1 MGQRGPETA
10 EAAAHVNPVERNDLG
25 EDGEDDAGGRA
36 AECAA
41 LASAADDELRRVLA
55 GWQSLPPPVRAQI
68 VAITEASTHVE
79 PSSHSSHHPS
89 KEAHA

>member
-1 MGQRGPETA
+1 MGQSGLEPGSA
-10 EAAAHVNPVERNDLG
+10 PAHVNPVDFSHLG
-25 EDGEDDAGGRA
+25 DATEDDARSRA
-36 AECAA
+36 AECDA
-41 LASAADDELRRVLA
+41 LASAADDELRRVIVA
-55 GWQSLPPPVRAQI
+55 WPSLPPPVRAQI